1 MEVINIFLAGST
13 RLAKE
18 RNLIRS
24 CANKLQADNCAKG
37 RQIAINITTF
47 ENFNSA
53 ITDKSAQ
60 KQYDDYINTV
70 ADYAMFIF
78 DNQVGDIS
86 RHEFNVAYE
95 AFSRSNRPAL
105 YIYFKKTDSYCPQY
119 EEIRKFLE
127 HTDNYF
133 QEYDD
138 FHNLSQMIDSHLR
151 EIIEPSV
158 EKIIIDSYKGKGR
171 LTFISNRDC
180 RVTENHSNVAELSA
194 NVPLSVQMTEGA
206 HTFLFNAFDSSDSLE
221 KEVNVIRETGRK
233 VEVFFPVQTVP
244 APKPKPR
251 SMYYIFGA
259 VIVAFLVSIW
269 LVPAP
274 MNRYDDNYSPD
285 EISSLG
291 GYKYQL
297 ALEAIEHGDYT
308 KAVELLKTVINAEPT
323 FPDPYIHLAAIYINQ
338 DEVEKAREL
347 LVTALE
353 LNPESSWATDLYDSI
368 N

>member
-78 DNQVGDIS
+78 DDQVGDIS

-138 FHNLSQMIDSHLR
+138 LHNLFHL
-151 EIIEPSV
+151 I
-158 EKIIIDSYKGKGR
+158 
-171 LTFISNRDC
+171 
-180 RVTENHSNVAELSA
+180 
-194 NVPLSVQMTEGA
+194 
-206 HTFLFNAFDSSDSLE
+206 
-221 KEVNVIRETGRK
+221 
-233 VEVFFPVQTVP
+233 
-244 APKPKPR
+244 
-251 SMYYIFGA
+251 
-259 VIVAFLVSIW
+259 
-269 LVPAP
+269 
-274 MNRYDDNYSPD
+274 
-285 EISSLG
+285 
-291 GYKYQL
+291 
-297 ALEAIEHGDYT
+297 
-308 KAVELLKTVINAEPT
+308 
-323 FPDPYIHLAAIYINQ
+323 
-338 DEVEKAREL
+338 
-347 LVTALE
+347 
-353 LNPESSWATDLYDSI
+353 
-368 N
+368 